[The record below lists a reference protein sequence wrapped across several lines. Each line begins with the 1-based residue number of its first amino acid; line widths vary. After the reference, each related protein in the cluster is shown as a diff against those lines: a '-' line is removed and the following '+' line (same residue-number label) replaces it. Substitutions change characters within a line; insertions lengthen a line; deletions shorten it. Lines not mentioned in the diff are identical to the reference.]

1 MKVLS
6 IVMGIIY
13 LILGILCFITPV
25 FTANVFTYII
35 AAAILLAGIWMIVSY
50 LVSQG
55 EDSFIKKSGWSLA
68 FGILT
73 VILALILMFKP
84 DFANVVMA
92 SIFGAWVIIAG
103 IARIFEAFALKDI
116 GSSWGFVLALGI
128 LTLIL
133 GIFLVC
139 HPLITFVAIGIFIA
153 LSLLFEGINFIIM
166 GCSL

>member
-50 LVSQG
+50 FVSQG

-84 DFANVVMA
+84 DFANVVSISYQNCSQTYKDTDIKRQA
-92 SIFGAWVIIAG
+92 SAKHFKLKCGFPAHKLLISFQHQIICHSH
-103 IARIFEAFALKDI
+103 
-116 GSSWGFVLALGI
+116 SSRNRDTV
-128 LTLIL
+128 
-133 GIFLVC
+133 
-139 HPLITFVAIGIFIA
+139 
-153 LSLLFEGINFIIM
+153 
-166 GCSL
+166 